1 MGFKSVLEAILGAS
15 RRPLGGLWARSG
27 ELSRHLGGVI
37 EANIAPSGTQE
48 NGILGGFLWL
58 VWARDNLY
66 GTCSIRLLEVSLAY
80 LEE

>member
-1 MGFKSVLEAILGAS
+1 MGAS
-15 RRPLGGLWARSG
+15 RRPLGGLWARSW

-58 VWARDNLY
+58 VWVRDNLY

-80 LEE
+80 LED